1 MLKSGIRF
9 LFLLIVSCFLLSCN
23 ENKSKGGEYVN
34 QNFKHFSNLY
44 KILNDSI
51 EYYKHEKLVSF
62 LNIYKETWIID
73 TIEYLQ
79 IDSLLCVNSKGDK
92 VITTMNY
99 SMGKCKDC
107 AMDMVTK
114 ILGKKINGKWY
125 FFQGANLVVPRDMYG
140 KDAMHPLSFHELSQI
155 ARTEFLSGALV
166 KGKNGKYVVDD
177 NWVDEH
183 FYNLGWG
190 RFKDTAKYDSVHWF
204 YITDKWKHKIDTNEY
219 KPLRKNKNS
228 EAVL

>member
-1 MLKSGIRF
+1 MLKRDIRF
-9 LFLLIVSCFLLSCN
+9 IFILFFIYFSC
-23 ENKSKGGEYVN
+23 ENVNTRSKSSNIKSDLYVKE
-34 QNFKHFSNLY
+34 NFRKYSDKY
-44 KILNDSI
+44 KILKDSVTL
-51 EYYKHEKLVSF
+51 YV
-62 LNIYKETWIID
+62 
-73 TIEYLQ
+73 
-79 IDSLLCVNSKGDK
+79 DSLLATYQSQYLWDWEVDSLFCLNKLGDK
-92 VITTMNY
+92 LVTTININHG
-99 SMGKCKDC
+99 SCKEC
-107 AMDMVTK
+107 VSESVQK

-125 FFQGANLVVPRDMYG
+125 FLQGANLVVPRDMYG
-140 KDAMHPLSFHELSQI
+140 KDAIHPLSFHELSQI

-204 YITDKWKHKIDTNEY
+204 YITDKWKHKIDTNQY

-228 EAVL
+228 EAGL